1 MRAQRGKSLLV
12 AGGVFALIV
21 ITAIAAFLLFDI
33 NKFKSNIESAAF
45 DATGL
50 EVRIKG
56 KMGLSFSPFGVSAK
70 DIHVANKG
78 GEIIALEN
86 LKLGLELMPLL
97 KKQIEI
103 TGCDL
108 VKPAITIVKD
118 IDGRYNFESAEKKST
133 KWVLK
138 VTTGLNE
145 LKLSNGVLVYLDKK
159 TGKKTELKDFN
170 LAIKDI
176 SRGNTPG
183 EIIKNASFTGSVDCK
198 EILQKDLRIENLRA
212 SVKSVKGRYN
222 FQPVAIGSLVYFD
235 RKAGEKTELKEIN
248 LTIKDLSVADT
259 SGKTI
264 KNVSFTGN
272 MDCKEVRKKNLR
284 IENVKSSIKVEK
296 AIFYLKPLTMV
307 IFGAKGEG
315 DATADKSKVDA
326 VYKINLKVSKLDFE
340 KLQKS
345 FGAKKVIGGKGDLFA
360 SLMIKSH

>member
-1 MRAQRGKSLLV
+1 MKGMRAQRGKSLLV

-176 SRGNTPG
+176 S
-183 EIIKNASFTGSVDCK
+183 
-198 EILQKDLRIENLRA
+198 
-212 SVKSVKGRYN
+212 
-222 FQPVAIGSLVYFD
+222 
-235 RKAGEKTELKEIN
+235 
-248 LTIKDLSVADT
+248 
-259 SGKTI
+259 
-264 KNVSFTGN
+264 TGN
-272 MDCKEVRKKNLR
+272 
-284 IENVKSSIKVEK
+284 
-296 AIFYLKPLTMV
+296 
-307 IFGAKGEG
+307 
-315 DATADKSKVDA
+315 
-326 VYKINLKVSKLDFE
+326 
-340 KLQKS
+340 
-345 FGAKKVIGGKGDLFA
+345 
-360 SLMIKSH
+360 